1 MKILVL
7 GGSPNKNGSTQILI
21 ENFARGAK
29 EAGHTVTVLNV
40 AHMDVR
46 PCTGCI
52 ACGYDGPCVQRDDM
66 SRSGRRCWNRI
77 CWSLPRRST
86 SSVFP
91 HSLRR

>member
-7 GGSPNKNGSTQILI
+7 GGSPNKNGSTQLLMDS
-21 ENFARGAK
+21 FVHGAK

-52 ACGYDGPCVQRDDM
+52 ACGPALGLYAQ
-66 SRSGRRCWNRI
+66 GRNGV
-77 CWSLPRRST
+77 RRLCEPAEAILRTAYST
-86 SSVFP
+86 D
-91 HSLRR
+91 L

>member
-7 GGSPNKNGSTQILI
+7 GGSPNKNGSTQLLMDS
-21 ENFARGAK
+21 FVHGAK

-52 ACGYDGPCVQRDDM
+52 AAALLLGFTLKGAMV
-66 SRSGRRCWNRI
+66 
-77 CWSLPRRST
+77 
-86 SSVFP
+86 
-91 HSLRR
+91 

>member
-52 ACGYDGPCVQRDDM
+52 AAALLLGFTLKGAMV
-66 SRSGRRCWNRI
+66 
-77 CWSLPRRST
+77 
-86 SSVFP
+86 
-91 HSLRR
+91 